1 MSQQPEKK
9 GYGRVVLVLLAVGLL
24 ILVPLSWLGL
34 KMSRDAA
41 RRRVIG
47 ANEAAAIY
55 TLEQI
60 AAAEQLHFQTYEG
73 RYATFRQLLDAGL
86 FKAPLDGERITSS
99 GYSFTLRVVPAADA
113 QGSFYSVNAD
123 PLEPGATGRR
133 HFYIDSNVTG
143 MRFSEGRPATAA
155 DPPRQSVEPY

>member
-1 MSQQPEKK
+1 MSEAPEKK

-24 ILVPLSWLGL
+24 ILVPLAWLGL

-41 RRRVIG
+41 RRRVVN

-73 RYATFRQLLDAGL
+73 RYASFRQLLDAGL
-86 FKAPLDGERITSS
+86 FRAPLDGDRITSS
-99 GYSFTLRVVPAADA
+99 GYAFTLKVTPSADGQA
-113 QGSFYSVNAD
+113 SSYSANAD
-123 PLEPGATGRR
+123 PLEGGVTGNR
-133 HFYIDSNVTG
+133 HFYIDSNVIG
-143 MRFSEGRPATAA
+143 IRFSEGRPATAA